1 MMKELVGVLA
11 VAATLSVGA
20 PALAREP
27 SMKPVPHAT
36 IEHGVAAPVWIA
48 ASVTDHAPH
57 NFEDT
62 APHPFAEGTR

>member
-11 VAATLSVGA
+11 VAVTLSVGA
-20 PALAREP
+20 PALARET
-27 SMKPVPHAT
+27 STKPVPHVT
-36 IEHGVAAPVWIA
+36 IEQGVAAPVWTPA
-48 ASVTDHAPH
+48 RVTVHAPN

>member
-11 VAATLSVGA
+11 VAVTLSVGA
-20 PALAREP
+20 PALARET
-27 SMKPVPHAT
+27 STKPVPHVT
-36 IEHGVAAPVWIA
+36 IEHGVAALVWTA

>member
-11 VAATLSVGA
+11 VAVTLSAGA
-20 PALAREP
+20 PALARETSTRP
-27 SMKPVPHAT
+27 ASHVA
-36 IEHGVAAPVWIA
+36 IEQGVAAPVWTA
-48 ASVTDHAPH
+48 ASVTVYAPH